1 MNRPHWLARLTQG
14 RPTMSAGEAE
24 AWQRLEESVVH
35 FRGKPVGTVASM
47 DSAAT
52 AQNYDQVFTRDFFV
66 SAVAYLLRGDFEIVR
81 HFLTVTLDLQSA
93 ERHMD
98 CFRPG
103 QGMMPAS
110 FKVSGE
116 GDEERVEADFGELAI
131 ARVTPID
138 SGFWWLYLLH
148 AYTRASGDESLAKSE
163 AMQRG
168 IRLILDLCLPPR
180 HEMLPTLLVPDG
192 SFMID
197 RRLGVYG
204 HPLDIQVLFHIA
216 LRSADGL
223 LDAPEDD
230 PLRRAVRERE
240 AHLAHH
246 LRTYYWLDMAGLN
259 RIYRYEVEE
268 LGENA
273 ANRFNIYPE
282 TIPTWLFE
290 WMPRDGGYFAGNLG
304 PARLDV
310 RFFSQGNLL
319 AILAGVADASQAE
332 AIIQLFE
339 DRRDDLIGETPL
351 KLVFPALEGRDWSLM
366 TGSDPKNAP
375 WSYHNGGNWPFL
387 LWQFTAA
394 CLRVGRRAF
403 AVEVLDAVEERLAAD
418 QWPEYYDGRGGRI
431 LGKQARLNQT
441 WSIAGPLA
449 ARCLLDAPDK
459 IDMLTFGEP
468 SRPASCDAGVLAG
481 AGEPAD
487 TRGEGHS

>member
-1 MNRPHWLARLTQG
+1 MNRLTSR
-14 RPTMSAGEAE
+14 RPSMSEGEAA
-24 AWQRLEESVVH
+24 AWQRLEQSIVH
-35 FRGKPVGTVASM
+35 FRGEPVGTVASM
-47 DSAAT
+47 DAESC

-66 SAVAYLLRGDFEIVR
+66 SAVAFLLRGEYGIVR
-81 HFLTVTLDLQSA
+81 RFLTVTLDLQSA

-110 FKVSGE
+110 FRVGGKGN
-116 GDEERVEADFGELAI
+116 DERVEADFGERAI

-223 LDAPEDD
+223 LDAPPDD
-230 PLRRAVRERE
+230 PLRQAVRERE

-319 AILAGVADASQAE
+319 SILAGVADSSQAE
-332 AIIQLFE
+332 AIVRLFE
-339 DRRDDLIGETPL
+339 DRRDDLIGEMPL

-394 CLRVGRRAF
+394 CLRVGRRDF
-403 AVEVLDAVEERLAAD
+403 AEDVLDAVEDRLAAD
-418 QWPEYYDGRGGRI
+418 QWPEYYDGKGGRI

-449 ARCLLDAPDK
+449 ARCLLYAPEK
-459 IDMLTFGEP
+459 LDMLTFGEP
-468 SRPASCDAGVLAG
+468 SRPASCDAAG
-481 AGEPAD
+481 PAGDSQPAD
-487 TRGEGHS
+487 ASGEGRS

>member
-1 MNRPHWLARLTQG
+1 MRPNEETVG
-14 RPTMSAGEAE
+14 RNEGTTTTAGTDA
-24 AWQRLEESVVH
+24 AWRQLQESIVR
-35 FRGKPVGTVASM
+35 FRGEPVGTVASG
-47 DSAAT
+47 DDEACS
-52 AQNYDQVFTRDFFV
+52 QNYDQVFTRDFFV
-66 SAVAYLLRGDFEIVR
+66 SALAFLLRGEYEIVR
-81 HFLTVTLDLQSA
+81 RFLCVSLDLQSA

-110 FKVSGE
+110 FLVSSE
-116 GDEERVEADFGELAI
+116 AAEERIEADFGEHAI

-148 AYTRASGDESLAKSE
+148 AYTRASGDQALAQSE

-204 HPLDIQVLFHIA
+204 HPLDIQVLFHMA
-216 LRSADGL
+216 LRAADGL

-230 PLRRAVRERE
+230 PLRQAVRERE
-240 AHLAHH
+240 SHLAHH

-282 TIPTWLFE
+282 TLPTWLFD
-290 WMPRDGGYFAGNLG
+290 WMPREGGYFAGNLG

-310 RFFSQGNLL
+310 RFFSLGNLL
-319 AILAGVADASQAE
+319 SILGGLADTSQAE
-332 AIIQLFE
+332 AIIKLFRGAPGRP
-339 DRRDDLIGETPL
+339 DRLQCL
-351 KLVFPALEGRDWSLM
+351 PAVSRVRGRLRHLSRLPGLQPGDRTKAAALPRGCLCDQAGRADSK
-366 TGSDPKNAP
+366 DP
-375 WSYHNGGNWPFL
+375 G
-387 LWQFTAA
+387 
-394 CLRVGRRAF
+394 
-403 AVEVLDAVEERLAAD
+403 
-418 QWPEYYDGRGGRI
+418 
-431 LGKQARLNQT
+431 
-441 WSIAGPLA
+441 LA
-449 ARCLLDAPDK
+449 ARLRCAVHGGAVVHADVQSLEHPGQRRGDGTQLRQHRPRKSRLLKPRFRACGRRTRRFLRD
-459 IDMLTFGEP
+459 L
-468 SRPASCDAGVLAG
+468 RRLAG
-481 AGEPAD
+481 PRLPGEEPNFS
-487 TRGEGHS
+487 RRQWCRH